1 MRKFRLL
8 REYPGSPKLGTIVEK
23 DERYGSHIY
32 KYIESNSNFGVLK
45 YHVEGNPE
53 YWEEVIENKFMV
65 STKYSY
71 AYEVYT
77 VSPGFKGKEHEHL
90 FDTKE
95 AAEEFIFN
103 HKPCLSYSDLI
114 WNFSE
119 NTKKNRLEVDIDDL
133 RKLAKSKRDVCLAHR
148 TKNEW

>member
-1 MRKFRLL
+1 MKKYKLIK
-8 REYPGSPKLGTIVEK
+8 EYPGSPKLGTIVEK
-23 DERYGSHIY
+23 DERCGSHIY
-32 KYIESNSNFGVLK
+32 KYRESNSNFGVLK
-45 YHVEGNPE
+45 YHVEDNPE

-65 STKYSY
+65 STENCYY
-71 AYEVYT
+71 YGAYEVLT
-77 VSPGFKGKEHEHL
+77 VSSDFKGKEHEYL

-133 RKLAKSKRDVCLAHR
+133 LKLIKQKQNG
-148 TKNEW
+148 K